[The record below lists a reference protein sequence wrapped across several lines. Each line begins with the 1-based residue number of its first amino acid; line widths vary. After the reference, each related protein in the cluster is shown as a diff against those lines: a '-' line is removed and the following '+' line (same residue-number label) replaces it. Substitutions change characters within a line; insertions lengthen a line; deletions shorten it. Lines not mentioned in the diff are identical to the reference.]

1 MADEIDLSARSTDAR
16 TVAAVRRYMNCSQ
29 ATATLSTGLTSSVHI
44 PVCAIPATT
53 TGTPAAWLEILLP
66 SFGRSCPIAQS
77 MNFTGCDGCRYCR
90 SCIGFHI
97 RLCNLRIIPPRNFA
111 VTITKDVRDQSDG
124 IHVMNSGHGRSDGQY
139 LNPPIKELET
149 IIFET
154 DACRCELNAE
164 LPEMN
169 SALSVAAPCIQSLDE
184 AQKVSGPDVT
194 GLYVFT
200 GHRWVLREEWVLI
213 CDCW

>member
-16 TVAAVRRYMNCSQ
+16 TVAAIRRYMNCSQ
-29 ATATLSTGLTSSVHI
+29 ATATLSTELTPPVHI

-97 RLCNLRIIPPRNFA
+97 RLCNLRIVPPRNFA
-111 VTITKDVRDQSDG
+111 VTITKDILFEESDD
-124 IHVMNSGHGRSDGQY
+124 RY
-139 LNPPIKELET
+139 LNLPNKEFET

-164 LPEMN
+164 LPEMLP
-169 SALSVAAPCIQSLDE
+169 ALSVAVPCIQSLDE
-184 AQKVSGPDVT
+184 AQKVSGSDVT
-194 GLYVFT
+194 DLYVFT

-213 CDCW
+213 CSC